1 MTVSISVSNVLD
13 RRLVELV
20 ARDLNT
26 NPGLVEKDWHV
37 VRALGILAAFD
48 HGEVRPAFSGGTA
61 LSKGWDL
68 LKRFSED
75 IDFKVAMPPA
85 TSGTRARKECGAY
98 REQILGVLT
107 AGGFVLVDKPL
118 VRNGSRFFS
127 GDLAYPS
134 LFDTGPSLRPHIRV
148 EMTFIA
154 PALPPIDRPIRS
166 LIATAQG
173 DPPEVPDFPFI
184 DLVETAA
191 DKLSALAWRV
201 QARQR
206 GDAGDDPTIIRHL
219 HDLAALKST
228 VEVSPKFTQLVQD
241 AVTAD
246 AGRGGEATASS
257 DPATLFAGMLERL
270 RADKLWAAEYE
281 DFVRQVSFTRPGEE
295 ISFDQAL
302 KAVTALT
309 ELFRW

>member
-1 MTVSISVSNVLD
+1 MNVLD

-37 VRALGILAAFD
+37 VRALGILAALD

-85 TSGTRARKECGAY
+85 PSGARARRERSAY
-98 REQILGVLT
+98 REQILNALT
-107 AGGFVLVDKPL
+107 ALGFVLAEKPL
-118 VRNGSRFFS
+118 VRNDSRFFS
-127 GDLAYPS
+127 AELAYPS
-134 LFDTGPSLRPHIRV
+134 IFDTGPGLRPHIRV
-148 EMTFIA
+148 EMTFMA
-154 PALPPIDRPIRS
+154 PALPPIARPIRS

-173 DPPEVPDFPFI
+173 NLPEVPIFPFI
-184 DLVETAA
+184 DLVETGA

-201 QARQR
+201 HARQR
-206 GDAGDDPTIIRHL
+206 GAARDDPTIIRHL

-228 VEVSPKFTQLVQD
+228 IETSPKFVQLVRN

-246 AGRGGEATASS
+246 SGRGGDATASS
-257 DPATLFAGMLERL
+257 DPAALFAGMLERL
-270 RADKLWAAEYE
+270 HSDRLWAAEYE
-281 DFVRQVSFTRPGEE
+281 DFVRQVSFAKPDEE
-295 ISFDQAL
+295 ISFDQAFA
-302 KAVTALT
+302 AVKALT
-309 ELFRW
+309 ELRGW